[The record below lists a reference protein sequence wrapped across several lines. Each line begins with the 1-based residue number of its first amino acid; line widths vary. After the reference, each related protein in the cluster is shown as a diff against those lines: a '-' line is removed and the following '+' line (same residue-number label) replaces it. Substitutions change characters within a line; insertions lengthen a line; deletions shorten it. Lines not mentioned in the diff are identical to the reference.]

1 MENASNYINIGKVAY
16 WPFFKKKK
24 ERVLYVMI
32 SKDMVQKY
40 GNQTYDVRYTE
51 NPDGT
56 GLNTDSIP
64 ENVKNEMVIYPEYQ
78 NTEYGDFL
86 LGARKDKAT
95 LEKEHAAFE
104 NALSTFNGKIVLRH
118 DSSYVIKDGVI
129 RKGKPNTYSK
139 DSDIGIYF
147 WGSNK
152 VGKDNSN
159 VGAYTYYCLIDRDQL
174 HDYQTNEERLSLIQA
189 LQKYPYAGQ
198 FWEDGAIVVN
208 TFKET
213 PIWCIYDK
221 QNGKWYDA
229 NWNQI

>member
-1 MENASNYINIGKVAY
+1 MENASNYVNIGKVAY

-32 SKDMVQKY
+32 SKDKVQKY

-64 ENVKNEMVIYPEYQ
+64 ESVKNQMAIYPEYQ

-95 LEKEHAAFE
+95 LEKEHGQFE

-147 WGSNK
+147 WGSDK

-159 VGAYTYYCLIDRDQL
+159 VGTYTYYCLVDRESTLRLPNERGAPFSCASASKIPLCRAILGRRRDSREHFQRDTNL
-174 HDYQTNEERLSLIQA
+174 VYIRQTER
-189 LQKYPYAGQ
+189 
-198 FWEDGAIVVN
+198 
-208 TFKET
+208 
-213 PIWCIYDK
+213 
-221 QNGKWYDA
+221 
-229 NWNQI
+229 